1 MGETLES
8 QIGVAKVL
16 GLTVEKWEVDDEMDE
31 GKVSF
36 YDQTFTEKCEV
47 KVDEGR
53 LSCYDQTFMEKCEAK
68 VEIKIEHLEELTASL
83 SKDAHEGVES
93 SRESASTTSSIHDA
107 LAASCDVSTNRSVSV
122 TFLREMH
129 ITGRPRA
136 IRGQRYPLPCFA
148 WL

>member
-83 SKDAHEGVES
+83 SKNAHEGIEFS
-93 SRESASTTSSIHDA
+93 KEF
-107 LAASCDVSTNRSVSV
+107 LELTNGFIPE
-122 TFLREMH
+122 T
-129 ITGRPRA
+129 
-136 IRGQRYPLPCFA
+136 
-148 WL
+148 